1 MKIRK
6 EEIMKQEFN
15 VGVAVKYGVEA
26 AIIVSLMMDFCKR
39 EANCKD
45 PVITKRENGKLFISR
60 SLIYEVAAFMPA
72 NRFKIGI
79 SNLLSHRIIETSEDR
94 ASYAFTDYAKIIFSK
109 APIRITITWQ

>member
-1 MKIRK
+1 
-6 EEIMKQEFN
+6 MKQEFN

-26 AIIVSLMMDFCKR
+26 AIIVSLMMDFCKC

-45 PVITKRENGKLFISR
+45 PVITKRENGKLFVSR
-60 SLIYEVAAFMPA
+60 SLINNEVAAFMPT

-94 ASYAFTDYAKIIFSK
+94 ASYAFTDYAKTIFSK